1 MNYCPDF
8 NSPVKPKIIFFAC
21 VFAFEVLLEILLTLL
36 PGMDDGLGIQGF
48 LILFLFLKNRNLFS
62 VLGLGLFFRR
72 VIVLFSFLLKVIPLL
87 FIVLIDFQWFMWML
101 ARESFLFNVV
111 LLGCLFFIVLILI
124 LCFRIISVL
133 ICWIVVFGLLALGI

>member
-1 MNYCPDF
+1 M
-8 NSPVKPKIIFFAC
+8 KPKIIFFAC
-21 VFAFEVLLEILLTLL
+21 VFAFEVLLEISLTSL

-87 FIVLIDFQWFMWML
+87 FIVLLDFRWFMWML
-101 ARESFLFNVV
+101 ARESFLFIKIFYNFKFRFQIIQNAFVTIFQFTF
-111 LLGCLFFIVLILI
+111 LFRSFLFV
-124 LCFRIISVL
+124 S
-133 ICWIVVFGLLALGI
+133 